1 MELNEYIKKLRV
13 EKGITQRELAK
24 MIGLSVSML
33 QQYEYGHY
41 QFKNEILLK
50 IIDAFNMN
58 LEDFRNYLT
67 NEAFSK
73 INKTQIVS
81 NTLDEVKV
89 NLKKQNKINLTEF
102 VWEFLN
108 EKNEEK
114 IEKIKKILTIIN
126 RFEFSID
133 KNNLILNIRD
143 TKNNK
148 EYDYFTGLDSIDEIY
163 SQLFDEIEVSIL
175 LFFERLEFQALNL
188 FNESS
193 KNIPPTDK

>member
-1 MELNEYIKKLRV
+1 MKLNEYIKKLRV
-13 EKGITQRELAK
+13 EKGFSQQK
-24 MIGLSVSML
+24 MSDIIGVSLSTY
-33 QQYEYGHY
+33 QKYEYGT
-41 QFKNEILLK
+41 FKIKNEILLK
-50 IIDAFNMN
+50 IIEAFNMN
-58 LEDFRNYLT
+58 LEEFRNYLAH
-67 NEAFSK
+67 EAFEE

>member
-1 MELNEYIKKLRV
+1 MKLNEYIKKLRV
-13 EKGITQRELAK
+13 EKGFSQQK
-24 MIGLSVSML
+24 MSDIIGVSLSTY
-33 QQYEYGHY
+33 QKYEYGT
-41 QFKNEILLK
+41 FKIKNEILLK

-67 NEAFSK
+67 HEAFSK
-73 INKTQIVS
+73 INETQIVS

-102 VWEFLN
+102 VWGFFN

-114 IEKIKKILTIIN
+114 IEKIKKILNIIN

-133 KNNLILNIRD
+133 ESNLILNIRD
-143 TKNNK
+143 TKNDE
-148 EYDYFTGLDSIDEIY
+148 EYHYFTGLNNIDEIY